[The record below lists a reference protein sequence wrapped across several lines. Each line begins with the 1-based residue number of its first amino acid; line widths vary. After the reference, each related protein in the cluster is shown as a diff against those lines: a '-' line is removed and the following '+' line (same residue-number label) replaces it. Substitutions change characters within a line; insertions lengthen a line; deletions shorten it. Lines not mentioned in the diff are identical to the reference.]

1 MLRVLLVDDE
11 PFIVQGLMVFVDWEQ
26 EGYEIV
32 YTAADGAEALTYLK
46 EHKVDLV
53 ISDIKMPVM
62 SGLELLETI
71 RRENISD
78 AYFIIL
84 SGYSDF
90 SYAQQAIRYECMEY
104 ILKPVEKEELLGVLR
119 SVAKVSEAARE
130 NEKKKQKLEHE
141 YFC

>member
-84 SGYSDF
+84 VVTVIFPMHSRQF
-90 SYAQQAIRYECMEY
+90 VMNVWNI
-104 ILKPVEKEELLGVLR
+104 
-119 SVAKVSEAARE
+119 
-130 NEKKKQKLEHE
+130 
-141 YFC
+141 F